1 MPSHLRYQSS
11 LEEPI
16 VAISAQS
23 ISSPASPPLKKQKMS
38 LTQTYFVASQARTKL
53 GREAARPDHNLRL
66 LVGHANLLDSLMLE
80 LADAEQ
86 EQEAWF
92 NETVRTADKET
103 SKRSHIQWIDTISE
117 DEDEEQEDDASETSD
132 SDSEEDVFDED
143 VEMAVPLRRIR
154 SPPAE
159 FDVFA
164 MEIDEEDYED
174 FEYDEE
180 HALTRTSSHP
190 PDLVDDSDSE
200 DESQP
205 LSPPQPSF
213 ELSEKERQAI
223 TTTAL
228 FSEEETPATSLP
240 SDSHDSFIE
249 DGYFIPQRNAPM
261 IGVAA

>member
-1 MPSHLRYQSS
+1 
-11 LEEPI
+11 
-16 VAISAQS
+16 
-23 ISSPASPPLKKQKMS
+23 MS

-53 GREAARPDHNLRL
+53 GREAARADHNLRL

-92 NETVRTADKET
+92 NETVRKADKET
-103 SKRSHIQWIDTISE
+103 SKRSHIQWIDTITE
-117 DEDEEQEDDASETSD
+117 EEDEEEQDDSDASD
-132 SDSEEDVFDED
+132 SDSESDVFDED
-143 VEMAVPLRRIR
+143 EEMTVPLRRIR
-154 SPPAE
+154 SPPAHINTT
-159 FDVFA
+159 A
-164 MEIDEEDYED
+164 MEIDDEDYED

-180 HALTRTSSHP
+180 HALTRTVSHP

-205 LSPPQPSF
+205 PSPPQPTLEF
-213 ELSEKERQAI
+213 SEKEKQAMA
-223 TTTAL
+223 TTTFYSQQDTSVA
-228 FSEEETPATSLP
+228 SLP
-240 SDSHDSFIE
+240 PDNHDSFIE

>member
-16 VAISAQS
+16 VAISSQS

-92 NETVRTADKET
+92 NETVRKADKEI
-103 SKRSHIQWIDTISE
+103 SKRSHIQWVDTISE
-117 DEDEEQEDDASETSD
+117 DEDEEQDDDASETSD
-132 SDSEEDVFDED
+132 SDSENDVFDED

-159 FDVFA
+159 YVTA
-164 MEIDEEDYED
+164 MEIDDEDYED

-213 ELSEKERQAI
+213 ELSEKQRQAI

-228 FSEEETPATSLP
+228 FSEEEAPATSLP

-261 IGVAA
+261 IEVAA